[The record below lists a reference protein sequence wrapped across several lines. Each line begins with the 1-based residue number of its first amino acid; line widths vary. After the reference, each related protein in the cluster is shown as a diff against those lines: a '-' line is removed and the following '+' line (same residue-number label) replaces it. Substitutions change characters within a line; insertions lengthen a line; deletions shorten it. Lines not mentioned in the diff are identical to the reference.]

1 MYVHCIGRNDSLRIA
16 YIHVVKKGKDGK
28 QSEYYSKLVKAD
40 PSGNDQVLFSLIT
53 TSLITISALCYQGFT
68 TCFYGNMGFNCSDFF
83 LFPPVLA
90 DLLEPTN

>member
-40 PSGNDQVLFSLIT
+40 PSGKDQVLFSLIT
-53 TSLITISALCYQGFT
+53 TS
-68 TCFYGNMGFNCSDFF
+68 N
-83 LFPPVLA
+83 
-90 DLLEPTN
+90 